1 MLKPLVLRAENG
13 AQKSGSPLLYVAPPS
28 RRTVDCS
35 RDWIG
40 ATYFAA
46 QSPTPTVSKKL
57 KPSGERIR
65 NCALPTRFCAP
76 TSMSL
81 LSPARLRASKPHGFE
96 QVLAQTLEKQRAER
110 ASIEANARKQ
120 DLEHQ
125 AQLDEVRP
133 TRSAWHMPVGL
144 HRVMMR

>member
-1 MLKPLVLRAENG
+1 
-13 AQKSGSPLLYVAPPS
+13 
-28 RRTVDCS
+28 
-35 RDWIG
+35 
-40 ATYFAA
+40 
-46 QSPTPTVSKKL
+46 
-57 KPSGERIR
+57 
-65 NCALPTRFCAP
+65 
-76 TSMSL
+76 MSL
-81 LSPARLRASKPHGFE
+81 LAPARLRASKPHGFE

-144 HRVMMR
+144 YRVIMR